1 MPTARNTFRRA
12 VAAHRRAHGL
22 LKVAVDTVAH
32 APDAPVHSA
41 ECLAEQGMIVRS
53 LQEVCESLA
62 DGWSTASWDWL
73 LGGGRPLGQDL
84 HEGQQFLLRIGTV
97 HPVSEG
103 FPLFVPFLGTGHLAV
118 DTDARDGRVAGL
130 LRGVLLRVLAS
141 APTGSVRILPVD
153 AGTLGSTFTPL
164 LPLVNAELMTRPA
177 IDLEGL
183 RTVLTEAENHVRDA
197 LASPGGTRPYLVVAV
212 AALPGGCTPRDHDRL
227 AALSR
232 TGPATGVHLLVAGW
246 PPPLGGHRAPAAPLD
261 NTTLLRAAG
270 EAFHAGD
277 PPGEVFGTA
286 ERGLTCPIH
295 LDTGPSDHLVREVCS
310 QILAQAA
317 EDSSIGF
324 LEILPQE
331 LWKESATE
339 GLRTVVGRCGR
350 EPAWLA
356 LDDATPHWLV
366 GGRTGSGKTVF
377 LLGVL
382 YGLVSRYSPDEM
394 ALYLL
399 DFKEGVSFSEFTP
412 TAVDPTWIP
421 HARTV
426 GIESDREYGVAVL
439 AALVA
444 EMSRRATAMKQVGAT
459 RLAQLRAAHPD
470 NALPRVVAVIDEFQ
484 VLFSRNDAVAKR
496 ATSLLEDIARK
507 GRSYGI
513 HLILA
518 SQTASGIEALLT
530 KGQSIFG
537 QFSQRVALAGG
548 GGVLSHLNNAA
559 DTLTIGQVVLND
571 AAGVPG
577 ANRTVLFPDTDV
589 DTVRRVRTS
598 LWNRRVPGDQPPAVF
613 AGYDEQ
619 HIDDD
624 PALER
629 LTPAV
634 RHRGI
639 PVGRIVD
646 IGLPTALFTLDSSPG
661 RHLAVLGPSQVGAD
675 VLTAAVVGLARQHRP
690 GRASF
695 VLAGFVAAADDAV
708 DDASNAVRDAHHQ
721 CSEADVTELRKRL
734 RELVRRTEEP
744 PDPMEL
750 LMQGDSRPEATYV
763 VVWGADTMGTTLKA
777 DRDKDSG
784 RTGLDDLRTLLQAGP
799 AHGIHVIGWWRV
811 LRRLL
816 DDLGP
821 TGREDIAGL
830 IGLNVSAKDFGNFIG
845 RLNLDWSARPNR
857 ALFVDRHEDT
867 TTLIVP
873 YVRPGRNTREML

>member
-1 MPTARNTFRRA
+1 M
-12 VAAHRRAHGL
+12 
-22 LKVAVDTVAH
+22 DTVAH

-41 ECLAEQGMIVRS
+41 ECLAEQSLIVRN
-53 LQEVCESLA
+53 LQEICETLA
-62 DGWSTASWDWL
+62 DGWSTAGWDWL
-73 LGGGRPLGQDL
+73 LGGSPPLGREEPQTR
-84 HEGQQFLLRIGTV
+84 QFLLRIGTV

-103 FPLFVPFLGTGHLAV
+103 FPLLVPFLSSGHLAI
-118 DTDARDGRVAGL
+118 DTDARDERVAGL
-130 LRGVLLRVLAS
+130 LRGVLLRVLA
-141 APTGSVRILPVD
+141 AVPTGSVRVLPVD

-183 RTVLTEAENHVRDA
+183 RGVLTEAETHIRET
-197 LASPGGTRPYLVVAV
+197 LADQTKNRPILVVAV
-212 AALPGGCTPRDHDRL
+212 AALPGGCTSRDHDRL

-232 TGPATGVHLLVAGW
+232 TGPSTGVHLLLAGW
-246 PPPLGGHRAPAAPLD
+246 APVPGYRASVPHLE
-261 NTTLLRAAG
+261 NTTLLTAVG

-277 PPGEVFGTA
+277 PPGEAFGIA
-286 ERGLTCPIH
+286 DRGLTCPIH
-295 LDTGPSDHLVREVCS
+295 LDTGPPDHLVSQVCS
-310 QILAQAA
+310 QILTQATA
-317 EDSSIGF
+317 DSTVNF
-324 LEILPQE
+324 MEILPKDLWQE
-331 LWKESATE
+331 SSLD
-339 GLRTVVGRCGR
+339 GLRTIVGRCGR
-350 EPAWLA
+350 DPAWLA

-377 LLGVL
+377 LLAVL
-382 YGLVSRYSPDEM
+382 YGLVSRYSSDEM

-412 TAVDPTWIP
+412 TPVDPSWIP

-426 GIESDREYGVAVL
+426 GVESDREYGVAVL
-439 AALVA
+439 ATLVT
-444 EMSRRATAMKQVGAT
+444 EMSRRASAMKQVGAT

-470 NALPRVVAVIDEFQ
+470 NALPRIVAVIDEFQ
-484 VLFSRNDAVAKR
+484 VLFSRNDAIAKR
-496 ATSLLEDIARK
+496 ATVLLEDIARK

-559 DTLTIGQVVLND
+559 DTLSIGQVVLND
-571 AAGVPG
+571 AAGVPS
-577 ANRTVLFPDTDV
+577 ANRLALFPNTDDESV
-589 DTVRRVRTS
+589 KRVRTA

-619 HIDDD
+619 HIEDD
-624 PALER
+624 PTLER

-634 RHRGI
+634 RHRAI
-639 PVGRIVD
+639 PVGRVVD

-675 VLTAAVVGLARQHRP
+675 ILTAAVIGLTRQHEP
-690 GRASF
+690 GKAAF
-695 VLAGFVAAADDAV
+695 VLAGFVGAADDAV
-708 DDASNAVRDAHHQ
+708 DEASSAVRNAGHQ
-721 CSEADVTELRKRL
+721 CSEVEIKELRKRL
-734 RELVRRTEEP
+734 RELVKRTEEP
-744 PDPMEL
+744 VDPMEML
-750 LMQGDSRPEATYV
+750 LQGSSRPEATYV
-763 VVWGADTMGTTLKA
+763 VVWGADTMGNSLKT
-777 DRDKDSG
+777 DRDKDSNK
-784 RTGLDDLRTLLQAGP
+784 TGLDDLRTLLQSGP
-799 AHGIHVIGWWRV
+799 AHGIHLIGWWRV

-845 RLNLDWSARPNR
+845 KINLDWSARPNR
-857 ALFVDRHEDT
+857 ALFIDRHEDT
-867 TTLIVP
+867 TTLVVP
-873 YVRPGRNTREML
+873 YVKQGRHTGEML